1 MKVAVLSPSSRAP
14 ALFPKP
20 YALALARM
28 QVLGLETVEYPTTT
42 AAVASPEERAR
53 DIMDA
58 FENPQI
64 EAVFATIGGDD
75 QIKVLP
81 YLDLEILRANPKP
94 FFGHSDNTNLH
105 LVLWNLGIPS
115 YYGGSTM
122 VTFGRPGGMSPVTQ
136 RSLEAALRHEELQL
150 NEPAEYGDED
160 LDWHTFDADAQPP
173 LQFAEPWSWHGP
185 AERVEGR
192 GFGGNLEILD
202 FHFRAH
208 RWLQPNEAYAGCV
221 LFLETSEELPD
232 AEYVYRVLMG
242 MGERGLLQQFAA
254 VLWARPKAWNF
265 EHTNNPQQKKT
276 YIDLQYD
283 AVLRALAEYHPAVP
297 AVLGVDFGHTDPQYV
312 IPSGGRIVVDAV
324 QQRIVVAY

>member
-1 MKVAVLSPSSRAP
+1 VKVAVLSPSGRAA
-14 ALFPKP
+14 ALFPGP

-28 QVLGLETVEYPTTT
+28 QNLGLETVEYPTTT
-42 AAVASPEERAR
+42 AAVASPQERAR
-53 DIMDA
+53 DIQDA
-58 FENPQI
+58 FADPRI

-81 YLDLEILRANPKP
+81 HLDLDILRANPKP

-105 LVLWNLGIPS
+105 IVLWNLGIPS

-122 VTFGRPGGMSPVTQ
+122 VTFGRAGEMHPVTQ
-136 RSLEAALRHEELQL
+136 RSLEAALRHEGFQL

-160 LDWHTFDADAQPP
+160 LDWRDFKSDAHPPMQDA
-173 LQFAEPWSWHGP
+173 ESWKWHGRVD
-185 AERVEGR
+185 RVEGR

-202 FHFRAH
+202 FQLRAH

-254 VLWARPKAWNF
+254 VLWGRPKAWNF
-265 EHTNNPQQKKT
+265 ETRNNPQQRKT
-276 YIDLQYD
+276 YVDLQYA
-283 AVLRALAEYHPAVP
+283 AVLRAFAEYHPEVP
-297 AVLGVDFGHTDPQYV
+297 LVVGVDFGHTDPQYV
-312 IPSGGRIVVDAV
+312 LPSGGRIVVDAAE
-324 QQRIVVAY
+324 QSIVVAY

>member
-1 MKVAVLSPSSRAP
+1 
-14 ALFPKP
+14 
-20 YALALARM
+20 M
-28 QVLGLETVEYPTTT
+28 QSLGLETVEYPTTT
-42 AAVASPEERAR
+42 AAVASPQERAR
-53 DIMDA
+53 DIQDA
-58 FENPQI
+58 FADPRI

-81 YLDLEILRANPKP
+81 HLDLDILRANPKP

-105 LVLWNLGIPS
+105 VLLWSLGIPS

-122 VTFGRPGGMSPVTQ
+122 VTFGRPGEMNPVTQ
-136 RSLEAALRHEELQL
+136 RSLEAALRHEEFQL
-150 NEPAEYGDED
+150 NEPAQYGDEE
-160 LDWHTFDADAQPP
+160 LSWHDFNPDAHPP
-173 LQFAEPWSWHGP
+173 MQHAEPWAWHGR

-192 GFGGNLEILD
+192 GFGGNIEILD
-202 FHFRAH
+202 FQLRAH

-265 EHTNNPQQKKT
+265 ETRNNPQQRKT
-276 YIDLQYD
+276 YVDLQYA
-283 AVLRALAEYHPAVP
+283 AVLRAFAEYHPEVP
-297 AVLGVDFGHTDPQYV
+297 LVLGVDFGHTDPQYV
-312 IPSGGRIVVDAV
+312 VPSGGRIVVDAAERSV
-324 QQRIVVAY
+324 TVSY